1 MICRQVQSELS
12 LYLYGELDFAREDAV
27 ERHLEECAFCD
38 RALVREKAWHAS
50 INSGVQDYPRELVD
64 QCRLDLKAN
73 LSRTNIDQ
81 TEDKVF
87 PKLGWRD
94 RFFLVLGISASPWS
108 IRLAVA
114 SSLLI
119 LGFGAGGW
127 VERNGLPGVTQPG
140 NSTEMSLFG
149 PNTRVRD
156 VRPSENGKVRIF
168 IDQVRQG
175 EVVVSLDD
183 TRVRQLLLAA
193 SQDPDDPAVRVDSV
207 EILESQ
213 RGNDV
218 RDALIATAYGDPNT
232 AVRLTALEGLK
243 NFTDDPN
250 TQQALKYVLETDLD
264 AGVRS
269 EAIDILAP
277 VNDKVEFNPYLAGML
292 EDIVRS
298 DQSDDYIRLR
308 CLQVL
313 GQMQASL
320 GTY

>member
-1 MICRQVQSELS
+1 MTCQQVQSELS
-12 LYLYGELDFAREDAV
+12 LYLYGELDFAREEAV
-27 ERHLEECAFCD
+27 ERHLEECAFCY

-50 INSGVQDYPRELVD
+50 INSGAQDYPRELVD
-64 QCRLDLKAN
+64 QCRADLKATVG
-73 LSRTNIDQ
+73 RTKEIL
-81 TEDKVF
+81 F
-87 PKLGWRD
+87 PKVSWRD
-94 RFFLVLGISASPWS
+94 RFFRSLGISSSPWS
-108 IRLAVA
+108 MRLAVA
-114 SSLLI
+114 SSLVI

-127 VERNGLPGVTQPG
+127 VERNGLPGLTQPG
-140 NSTEMSLFG
+140 GSTEMSLFG

-156 VRPSENGKVRIF
+156 VRPGENGKVRIF

-175 EVVVSLDD
+175 EVLVSLDD
-183 TRVRQLLLAA
+183 ARVRQLLLAA
-193 SQDPDDPAVRVDSV
+193 SQDPDDAAVRVDSV

-213 RGNDV
+213 TGTDV

-232 AVRLTALEGLK
+232 AVRLKALEGLK

-250 TQQALKYVLETDLD
+250 TQQALKYVLENDSD

>member
-1 MICRQVQSELS
+1 MICQQVQSELS
-12 LYLYGELDFAREDAV
+12 LYLYGELDFAREEAL

-38 RALVREKAWHAS
+38 RALVREKTWHAS

-64 QCRLDLKAN
+64 HCRLDLKAN
-73 LSRTNIDQ
+73 ISRTKDI
-81 TEDKVF
+81 VF
-87 PKLGWRD
+87 PKVGWRD
-94 RFFLVLGISASPWS
+94 RFFRSLGISASPWS
-108 IRLAVA
+108 MRLAVA
-114 SSLLI
+114 SSLVI

-127 VERNGLPGVTQPG
+127 VERNGLPGLTKPSG
-140 NSTEMSLFG
+140 STEMSLFG

-156 VRPSENGKVRIF
+156 VRPGENGKVRIF

-175 EVVVSLDD
+175 EVLVSLDD
-183 TRVRQLLLAA
+183 ARVRQLLLAA
-193 SQDPDDPAVRVDSV
+193 SQDPDDAAVRVDSV

-213 RGNDV
+213 TGSDV

-232 AVRLTALEGLK
+232 AVRLKALEGLK

-250 TQQALKYVLETDLD
+250 TQQALKYVLENDSD